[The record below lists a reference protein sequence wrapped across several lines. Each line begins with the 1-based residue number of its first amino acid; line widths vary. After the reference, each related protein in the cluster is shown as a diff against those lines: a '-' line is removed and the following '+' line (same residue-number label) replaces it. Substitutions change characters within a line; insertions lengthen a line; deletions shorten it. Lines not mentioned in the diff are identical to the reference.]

1 MSVDEKLRE
10 FAKYSLEY
18 ERQQKKR
25 LLGRKATY
33 TALIIF
39 VIIACYQFIWSQFQ
53 GNQNKRAQNLTV

>member
-1 MSVDEKLRE
+1 MSVDEKLRD

-25 LLGRKATY
+25 SLGRKATY

-39 VIIACYQFIWSQFQ
+39 VIIVSYQFF
-53 GNQNKRAQNLTV
+53 

>member
-1 MSVDEKLRE
+1 MSVDEKLRD

-25 LLGRKATY
+25 SLGRKATY

-39 VIIACYQFIWSQFQ
+39 VIIACYQFIWSQ
-53 GNQNKRAQNLTV
+53 NQNKRAQNLTV